1 MIRSSLLVRRVA
13 AAGSNGTAFFAA
25 SSTPSISIF
34 AAAAASS
41 SPATAATIDSL
52 VAANYSTTSKVA
64 SFSAISSR
72 VVSPSAPA
80 FSSKSTNRYFASTDA
95 CTELGSILQRE
106 INEEVEAAIE
116 QSGAEGQLPPELAEL
131 QSTIA
136 EKWTI
141 LEGITGIGGATS
153 ETGSGATVRMLRKK
167 AGSKGAKI
175 GIVFHCQDTEEDAK
189 FDDEDMFDR
198 EPQDEEDEE
207 ESAQAVRFGV
217 VVSKGGKTVVM
228 QCRCGYELNV
238 DGVMVRDG
246 DMESVLAQLAGGEGL
261 HAALYQVRFLLLMCS
276 MQNVDLFC
284 PNSEL

>member
-1 MIRSSLLVRRVA
+1 MFRSSLLVRRVA
-13 AAGSNGTAFFAA
+13 AAGSSSNGTAAFV
-25 SSTPSISIF
+25 PSIF
-34 AAAAASS
+34 AAAASSS
-41 SPATAATIDSL
+41 SPAAAAAIDAL
-52 VAANYSTTSKVA
+52 VVANYSTTSKVA
-64 SFSAISSR
+64 SSSIISSR
-72 VVSPSAPA
+72 VISPSSSDPA
-80 FSSKSTNRYFASTDA
+80 FSSKLTNRYFSADA

-136 EKWTI
+136 KKWTI
-141 LEGITGIGGATS
+141 LEGITGIGGASS
-153 ETGSGATVRMLRKK
+153 ETGSGATVRLLRKK

-175 GIVFHCQDTEEDAK
+175 GIVFHCQDTEEDSK
-189 FDDEDMFDR
+189 FDDEEMYDQ
-198 EPQDEEDEE
+198 EPQDEEDVE

-261 HAALYQVRFLLLMCS
+261 HAALYQVRFILLMCS
-276 MQNVDLFC
+276 MQNVDLLC